1 MITYLIPA
9 GGCED
14 WRCVAEERGN
24 NTTNLSQIINPSFIP
39 VPIPPMVIFN
49 RKSKARFDGEP
60 APTEKEKVKWSKRPA
75 SQSPP
80 LPRLR
85 MVLLTCFCFVTDTA
99 FKQQR
104 LKAWQPILT
113 PKSVLPTLLIIG
125 IIFAPI
131 GALIVWGS
139 GKVTTITLDYTEC
152 DVDAP
157 TDGSYQ
163 AMPSS
168 AYQCMFY
175 FHNPLDQS
183 NKVNGPIRR

>member
-1 MITYLIPA
+1 M
-9 GGCED
+9 
-14 WRCVAEERGN
+14 AEERGN
-24 NTTNLSQIINPSFIP
+24 NTNSPQINNPSFIP
-39 VPIPPMVIFN
+39 PPPSHHGHIQQEEKSQTRRRTCSYGKGKGQMVQ
-49 RKSKARFDGEP
+49 KTCQSVSTLAT
-60 APTEKEKVKWSKRPA
+60 TEYSFA
-75 SQSPP
+75 D
-80 LPRLR
+80 LPSLR
-85 MVLLTCFCFVTDTA
+85 ILDTA

-152 DVDAP
+152 DADAP

-163 AMPSS
+163 AMPGS

-175 FHNPLDQS
+175 ARNLLERCT
-183 NKVNGPIRR
+183 KANGPICR